1 MKKIILIATIFITS
15 LGSAQAFKGKGD
27 TKFQVGP
34 SFQDNGTGIATTI
47 DFGVGANISFGF
59 ATTYLLGVSNDFGK
73 PKFGDRI
80 DARARFNANIGNVL
94 NASEKFDL
102 YPGLSLGLRNFG
114 GHIGARYFFTEGFG
128 IYSEAGFPLAK
139 YNTNPIGNE
148 NYNNQFTFQIGA
160 SFNL

>member
-1 MKKIILIATIFITS
+1 
-15 LGSAQAFKGKGD
+15 
-27 TKFQVGP
+27 
-34 SFQDNGTGIATTI
+34 
-47 DFGVGANISFGF
+47 
-59 ATTYLLGVSNDFGK
+59 
-73 PKFGDRI
+73 
-80 DARARFNANIGNVL
+80 VL

-128 IYSEAGFPLAK
+128 IYSEAVFPLAK